1 MESSIR
7 IEASQNSV
15 RGVSLSV
22 DFISTV
28 WSTVASRFCS
38 ISLSAVSL
46 LVAARTFF
54 RNYGIKDEKWTS
66 HLSYRNVPGK

>member
-1 MESSIR
+1 M
-7 IEASQNSV
+7 
-15 RGVSLSV
+15 SV

-46 LVAARTFF
+46 LVAAKTFF
-54 RNYGIKDEKWTS
+54 RNYGIKDKKKDFTS
-66 HLSYRNVPGK
+66 FVQKCAGEIITC